1 MNFND
6 INGVWR
12 QIKAYIDNKFSS
24 IASSTFNTLRN
35 GVYYYTKQG
44 TYITPNQYQDSVKPN
59 IVGIAVYWDG
69 YSFLVGGSYKSD
81 IKYGSMYNAK
91 EAYLYCPSGNL
102 KVGSKIQESVD
113 SIVNM
118 TNILYKDSV
127 AYLGKKGK
135 VSGNIQD
142 YTYVLAN
149 VIKKSID
156 NTKANNKA
164 SGTVVMAT
172 SGMNLL
178 MEHFKTQI
186 TTMFK
191 KIGIDWNL
199 LLTRSKR
206 DGTAQVLMT
215 PDFVVVSQYREGFYG
230 FNNLTN
236 KVDLNTKWDES
247 PYDTYPM
254 PLDIFY
260 SKIPPIYDISRN
272 AECVYCENAYA
283 YCNTAILIN

>member
-1 MNFND
+1 MDSKLSKNVLP
-6 INGVWR
+6 NGVHYY
-12 QIKAYIDNKFSS
+12 IKY
-24 IASSTFNTLRN
+24 
-35 GVYYYTKQG
+35 GVY
-44 TYITPNQYQDSVKPN
+44 IPANQYQNSVKPN
-59 IVGIAVYWDG
+59 ILGIAVYWDG

-81 IKYGSMYNAK
+81 IKYGDMYNA
-91 EAYLYCPSGNL
+91 EGVQLYCPSGNL

-127 AYLGKKGK
+127 AYLKKIGE
-135 VSGNIQD
+135 VSGSIQD

-156 NTKANNKA
+156 DTKANNKA
-164 SGTVVMAT
+164 SGTVVIAT

-191 KIGIDWNL
+191 RIGIDWNL
-199 LLTRSKR
+199 LLTRSRR
-206 DGTAQVLMT
+206 DGTASVLMT
-215 PDFVVVSQYREGFYG
+215 SDFVVIYQSNGGFYE

-236 KVDLNTKWDES
+236 EVDLGTGWALS

-272 AECVYCENAYA
+272 AECVYSEYAYA

>member
-12 QIKAYIDNKFSS
+12 QIKAYIDDKFSS
-24 IASSTFNTLRN
+24 ISSSTFSTLRN

-44 TYITPNQYQDSVKPN
+44 TYITLNQYQDSVKPN
-59 IVGIAVYWDG
+59 ILGIAVYWDG

-81 IKYGSMYNAK
+81 IKYGDMYNA
-91 EAYLYCPSGNL
+91 EAAKIYCPSGNL

-127 AYLGKKGK
+127 AYLKKIGE
-135 VSGNIQD
+135 VSGSIQD

-156 NTKANNKA
+156 DTKANNKA

-191 KIGIDWNL
+191 RIGIDWNL

-206 DGTAQVLMT
+206 DETASVLMT
-215 PDFVVVSQYREGFYG
+215 PDFVVMDQWKEGIYE

-236 KVDLNTKWDES
+236 AVSFNTRWENDL
-247 PYDTYPM
+247 YDNYPI

-272 AECVYCENAYA
+272 AECVYSGNAYA

>member
-1 MNFND
+1 MPTN
-6 INGVWR
+6 
-12 QIKAYIDNKFSS
+12 AY
-24 IASSTFNTLRN
+24 AA
-35 GVYYYTKQG
+35 
-44 TYITPNQYQDSVKPN
+44 N
-59 IVGIAVYWDG
+59 I
-69 YSFLVGGSYKSD
+69 
-81 IKYGSMYNAK
+81 
-91 EAYLYCPSGNL
+91 YCPSSNL

-113 SIVNM
+113 SIVNI

-127 AYLGKKGK
+127 AYLKKKGE
-135 VSGNIQD
+135 VSGSIQD

-156 NTKANNKA
+156 DTKANNKT
-164 SGTVVMAT
+164 SGTVVIAT

-191 KIGIDWNL
+191 RIGIDWNL

-206 DGTAQVLMT
+206 DGTASVLMT
-215 PDFVVVSQYREGFYG
+215 PDFVVVRQPKEGIYEFY
-230 FNNLTN
+230 NLTN
-236 KVDLNTKWDES
+236 QVNLGIRWDTS
-247 PYDTYPM
+247 PYDNYPI

-272 AECVYCENAYA
+272 AECVYSGNAYA